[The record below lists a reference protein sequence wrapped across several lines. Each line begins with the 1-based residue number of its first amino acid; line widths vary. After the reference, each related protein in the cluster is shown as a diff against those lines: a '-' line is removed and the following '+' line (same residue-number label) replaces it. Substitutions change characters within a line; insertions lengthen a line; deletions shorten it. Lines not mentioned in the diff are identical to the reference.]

1 MKKLALLA
9 VMCISGVVSAHEFP
23 DAKGLCA
30 DVVKDK
36 LQPAQKCIISSG
48 GGAGGMYTILQ
59 YGKSKVHIEE
69 STMCPEYDTK
79 GCDISVSKNDKIFG
93 EGHSDES
100 YYLRD
105 YKTGKITKSDKY
117 SWTCVKTSNNK
128 INTCYV
134 IK

>member
-1 MKKLALLA
+1 MKKLVLLA
-9 VMCISGVVSAHEFP
+9 TICITGIVYAHEFP

-30 DVVKDK
+30 DVVDDK
-36 LQPAQKCIISSG
+36 LQTAQKCVISSG

-79 GCDISVSKNDKIFG
+79 GCDIGVSKNDKILG
-93 EGHSDES
+93 KGNSES

-105 YKTGKITKSDKY
+105 YKTGKITKSDKGN
-117 SWTCVKTSNNK
+117 WTCVKTSNNK